1 MVVSLILDYIAILA
15 CTCQPCSRP
24 CRLLLLHSFLPL
36 ARQARQATCVMI
48 FTSLNFDFVFVHSF
62 QKTQKSRR
70 ENKVKLWW
78 IGLTQQGVQVQVTW
92 FIMYPKL
99 ELLCNPSDL
108 KLVAYYDNNAL
119 NHTKPLRYIGYFY
132 QMKEFCAKAD
142 TNQSRSR
149 VNSDQDSWKLQN
161 SQLHLRSYLLSGR
174 VSPHL
179 TSVILRYSRIDTFQM
194 TWQFSWQQKYGM
206 KWTVIS
212 TKAVILWVSCKVW
225 VK

>member
-1 MVVSLILDYIAILA
+1 MLPSLPVTAAPQLATQLD
-15 CTCQPCSRP
+15 TCQAS
-24 CRLLLLHSFLPL
+24 LHHL
-36 ARQARQATCVMI
+36 ATCK
-48 FTSLNFDFVFVHSF
+48 DFHFPGLRLRF
-62 QKTQKSRR
+62 R
-70 ENKVKLWW
+70 ENKVENWW

-132 QMKEFCAKAD
+132 QVKEFCAKAD

-194 TWQFSWQQKYGM
+194 TWQSSWQQKYGM
-206 KWTVIS
+206 K
-212 TKAVILWVSCKVW
+212 
-225 VK
+225 

>member
-24 CRLLLLHSFLPL
+24 CRLLLLHSLPRSLTL
-36 ARQARQATCVMI
+36 ARQACTTWPLAKI
-48 FTSLNFDFVFVHSF
+48 FTSLDFDFVSEE
-62 QKTQKSRR
+62 KIR
-70 ENKVKLWW
+70 W
-78 IGLTQQGVQVQVTW
+78 IGLTHQGVHVQVTW
-92 FIMYPKL
+92 FIKHPKL
-99 ELLCNPSDL
+99 ELLCNPSNL
-108 KLVAYYDNNAL
+108 KLVAYDNNAL

-149 VNSDQDSWKLQN
+149 VNSDQDSWKLQS

-194 TWQFSWQQKYGM
+194 TWQSSWQQKYGM